1 MIRRE
6 SLIKAVLDGLKR
18 SPAVALLGPRQCGK
32 TTLAREIAA
41 GRATRFFD
49 LEHPADE
56 AALQNPLLALESL
69 RGLVVVDEVQ
79 RMPQLFPVLRV
90 LIDRPDT
97 PARFLLLGSASPHLV
112 RGVTESLAGRVAFV
126 DMQGFALADVGVAA
140 LRSLWLRGG
149 FPRSFLATGEPE
161 SFAWRT
167 DFLRTF
173 IDRDF
178 GTLGLGATP
187 ASLGRLWRMVAHH
200 HGQYL
205 NASEFGRSLGET
217 HKTVQRHLEMLAA
230 ACMVRL
236 LPPWFVNLGKRL
248 VRRPKIYV
256 RDSGLLHALLGI
268 PDEAAL
274 FGHPKLGGSWEG
286 FALEQMLARLP
297 HADAF
302 FWATQSGAELD
313 LLTTIRG
320 KRVGFEFKVADA
332 PTLTRSMAIA
342 KRDLDLD
349 RLVVVSPACRAY
361 RLAEGIEVMSL
372 EEAVGLADSAE
383 CHSAECG
390 KKTSLVMPGVIPVAT
405 ARAAHAAAEVI
416 ATRSPPASAGGF
428 LPTTKSPAAGAR
440 GLRPGSPSRKR
451 RG

>member
-1 MIRRE
+1 MIRRD
-6 SLIKAVLDGLKR
+6 SLTEAVLDGLKR

-56 AALQNPLLALESL
+56 AALRNPLLALESL
-69 RGLVVVDEVQ
+69 RGLIVVDEVQ
-79 RMPQLFPVLRV
+79 RMPQLFSVLRV
-90 LIDRPDT
+90 LIDRPET

-126 DMQGFALADVGVAA
+126 DMQGFALADVGVSA
-140 LRSLWLRGG
+140 LGSLWLRGG
-149 FPRSFLATGEPE
+149 FPRSFLASGEPE
-161 SFAWRT
+161 SFAWRA

-268 PDEAAL
+268 PDQAAL
-274 FGHPKLGGSWEG
+274 LCHPKLGGSWEG
-286 FALEQMLARLP
+286 FALEQVLARLP

-320 KRVGFEFKVADA
+320 KKVGFEFKVADA
-332 PTLTRSMAIA
+332 PTLTRSMTIA
-342 KRDLDLD
+342 MQDLGLD
-349 RLVVVSPACRAY
+349 RLVVVSPACRSY
-361 RLAEGIEVMSL
+361 RLAEGIEVMPL
-372 EEAVGLADSAE
+372 EEAVGL
-383 CHSAECG
+383 
-390 KKTSLVMPGVIPVAT
+390 T
-405 ARAAHAAAEVI
+405 A
-416 ATRSPPASAGGF
+416 
-428 LPTTKSPAAGAR
+428 
-440 GLRPGSPSRKR
+440 
-451 RG
+451 